1 MPQKSNSGMHSPWLT
16 PSCVTQSHPLLC
28 PGHHCKHPSVWPK
41 TPLATSGPSRPP
53 HCLGKSPRTIVPSL
67 RLTRCTDAPAISGPP
82 IRQGV
87 NADGTLVPQPPRRKT
102 QDVQDQ
108 WDQGGQTVEDTLYL
122 TEFEQKRQHNSL
134 YNEVTL

>member
-1 MPQKSNSGMHSPWLT
+1 M
-16 PSCVTQSHPLLC
+16 
-28 PGHHCKHPSVWPK
+28 
-41 TPLATSGPSRPP
+41 
-53 HCLGKSPRTIVPSL
+53 
-67 RLTRCTDAPAISGPP
+67 
-82 IRQGV
+82 
-87 NADGTLVPQPPRRKT
+87 PQPPRRKT